1 MPVISTP
8 LKKQDWK
15 TSQAEEIVSFLRKCW
30 ILYEEYFSFPVLWQ
44 KYLQR
49 KKRVFFLFGQG
60 PKSGFLQHD
69 FIRYIIHCSAGEKQ
83 HMAEQYNLI
92 LTKDFLYLL

>member
-1 MPVISTP
+1 MAKIFTKEKP
-8 LKKQDWK
+8 
-15 TSQAEEIVSFLRKCW
+15 C
-30 ILYEEYFSFPVLWQ
+30 
-44 KYLQR
+44 
-49 KKRVFFLFGQG
+49 FGQG

-69 FIRYIIHCSAGEKQ
+69 FIRYIIHCSAREKQ

>member
-1 MPVISTP
+1 MRNIS
-8 LKKQDWK
+8 L
-15 TSQAEEIVSFLRKCW
+15 FLCYGKNIYKRKNMC
-30 ILYEEYFSFPVLWQ
+30 
-44 KYLQR
+44 
-49 KKRVFFLFGQG
+49 FFLFGQG

>member
-1 MPVISTP
+1 MSISP
-8 LKKQDWK
+8 SPCCGKD
-15 TSQAEEIVSFLRKCW
+15 I
-30 ILYEEYFSFPVLWQ
+30 Y
-44 KYLQR
+44 
-49 KKRVFFLFGQG
+49 KRQNMCFVLFGQG

-69 FIRYIIHCSAGEKQ
+69 FIRYIIHCSAGGEQ